1 MGFLPDMLYTPKYQ
15 VIGDEIAVFD
25 TSKGTIRVRLDGQGA
40 PIHVANLC
48 ELAESGYYDGLK
60 FHRYVPGFVIQGGC
74 PNTREMTPEQV
85 AAGQPGPFGMP
96 GTGGPG
102 YRIRQEYTTNPHNS
116 HVDGALAMARSQ
128 HPDSAGSQ
136 FYFCLGPQHG
146 LDSGYTVFGTT
157 IDGMEVIAD
166 LRAGDV
172 INSVRIEHGEAE

>member
-1 MGFLPDMLYTPKYQ
+1 MGFMPDPLYSPRYA
-15 VIGDEIAVFD
+15 VVGDEVAVFE
-25 TSKGTIRVRLDGQGA
+25 TSKGTIRVRLDGEGA

-74 PNTREMTPEQV
+74 PNTRDMKSEEV
-85 AAGQPGPFGMP
+85 AAGMRGPYGMP

-102 YRIRQEYTTNPHNS
+102 YRIREEFSSNPRNS

-128 HPDSAGSQ
+128 DPNSAGSQ
-136 FYFCLGPQHG
+136 FYFCLGPQHS

-157 IDGMEVIAD
+157 IEGMDVISR

-172 INSVRIEHGEAE
+172 IEAVRIEHH